1 MMLRYIPL
9 RTKVCLK
16 SFWKLPPKCQYSSFS
31 IPSPSINPKYHCSQI
46 HENHAA
52 KVVLV
57 HEPGLEAFLGS
68 MHATGAL
75 FEKPVNLRL
84 ARLHHTAFR
93 QAMSE
98 RGVEVVTV
106 RDILSQGCEKDL
118 RARLQLEDLA
128 LRLLAYQLD
137 GDELVHPNSL
147 DKLPSSTHDAGKS
160 IAHSA
165 DTSSLVAQ
173 YLSDTYKKECIS
185 AMGVDNLVDMIL
197 IRPTIHLVPSKINT
211 PLRTKNISLTP
222 NLNLTFT
229 RDQQIVTPR
238 GVVIN
243 RMGSQQRLPET
254 IIMKFCFEKLGI
266 PIIGEVQEPGLL
278 EGGDYYSAGNDLCLI
293 GTGLR
298 TNMLAVESGLKS
310 DWFGTTRVAVV
321 RDLFDCDQQRM
332 HLDTV
337 FNICGDNVCTML
349 EDIMGRQSLIRRLVT
364 EYTKDSKG
372 HYVITKRDMEF
383 SEYMRRE
390 GYEIIPLTQKQQE
403 AYGLN
408 YLNLGNSYILS
419 PNESAA
425 RTMLG
430 HKAFQGDVQVLDY
443 SGMTTMYGSLHC
455 CSQVLFRARSL
466 DEFVKPEKNTAL
478 ATEEHEFYRPNTK
491 LVQSAACFMMV
502 APSFESRDCRLEYSA
517 FYRQLTEIGINTY
530 MFNKYLQDE
539 TPLAS
544 FPTHIFSTHSKH
556 ETGLAQ
562 DTVVFYPTRKLKVDE
577 RRTRIINR
585 LKRLYKNQMKFLEN
599 NEDHQIYLEA
609 NASII
614 FDRLSKIGYYAKG
627 IYTNGD
633 LAEEILKK
641 LSYQPFPLEFQ
652 KELHIHPGT
661 ATTTTTTISET
672 NGGEDGTEVESFTNT
687 ALFIGTS
694 FVVVCTQAFKNGQK
708 LLETLKK
715 REHRKIIEISLE
727 QRKHFCTSLI
737 EARNNFDEQIII
749 MSNTAHQSFTPDQLK
764 VISQNSKILR
774 VEFSKMEGVMKYG
787 ISDLMAPLF

>member
-1 MMLRYIPL
+1 MFTLFPPFPP
-9 RTKVCLK
+9 
-16 SFWKLPPKCQYSSFS
+16 SFL
-31 IPSPSINPKYHCSQI
+31 N
-46 HENHAA
+46 
-52 KVVLV
+52 
-57 HEPGLEAFLGS
+57 
-68 MHATGAL
+68 
-75 FEKPVNLRL
+75 
-84 ARLHHTAFR
+84 FR
-93 QAMSE
+93 
-98 RGVEVVTV
+98 
-106 RDILSQGCEKDL
+106 
-118 RARLQLEDLA
+118 
-128 LRLLAYQLD
+128 
-137 GDELVHPNSL
+137 
-147 DKLPSSTHDAGKS
+147 
-160 IAHSA
+160 
-165 DTSSLVAQ
+165 
-173 YLSDTYKKECIS
+173 
-185 AMGVDNLVDMIL
+185 
-197 IRPTIHLVPSKINT
+197 
-211 PLRTKNISLTP
+211 TP

-349 EDIMGRQSLIRRLVT
+349 EDIMGSQSLIRRLVT

-372 HYVITKRDMEF
+372 HYVITKRDIEF

-390 GYEIIPLTQKQQE
+390 GYEIIAMTQKQQE

-425 RTMLG
+425 RTMLEN
-430 HKAFQGDVQVLDY
+430 KAFRGDVQVLDY

-478 ATEEHEFYRPNTK
+478 ATEEHELYRPNSK

-502 APSFESRDCRLEYSA
+502 APSFESHDCRLEYSA
-517 FYRQLTEIGINTY
+517 FYQQLTENGINVY

-539 TPLAS
+539 TPFAS
-544 FPTHIFSTHSKH
+544 FPTHLFSTHSKH
-556 ETGLAQ
+556 ETGLAT
-562 DTVVFYPTRKLKVDE
+562 DTVVFYPTRKLKADE
-577 RRTRIINR
+577 RRTRIMSR
-585 LKRLYKNQMKFLEN
+585 LKKLYKNQMKFQEN
-599 NEDHQIYLEA
+599 NEGHHQVYLEA
-609 NASII
+609 NASIV
-614 FDRLSKIGYYAKG
+614 FDRLSKIGYYAKA

-633 LAEEILKK
+633 LAEEVLKK

-652 KELHIHPGT
+652 NRLDGHPT
-661 ATTTTTTISET
+661 ASAVVVERDT

-694 FVVVCTQAFKNGQK
+694 FVVVCPQAFKNGQK

-715 REHRKIIEISLE
+715 REHRKIIEISLD

-737 EARNNFDEQIII
+737 EARNNFDEQIVI

-764 VISQNSKILR
+764 VISQSSKILR
-774 VEFSKMEGVMKYG
+774 VEFNRMERTMKYG
-787 ISDLMAPLF
+787 ISNLMAPLF